1 MSKLTI
7 DLLVMDDACEPYICG
22 VRGACTIEDLQA
34 IEKEIV
40 ENRDGYLPTDGTYT
54 IEASFFKGQYGEYG
68 RCELAPGWEWEI
80 VEFSPF
86 DFGEEAAQ

>member
-1 MSKLTI
+1 MSKVTI

-22 VRGACTIEDLQA
+22 VRGACTIEELQA
-34 IEKEIV
+34 IEKEII
-40 ENRDGYLPTDGTYT
+40 ENRDDRLPADGTYT

-68 RCELAPGWEWEI
+68 RCELAPGWEWE
-80 VEFSPF
+80 VVDFSPF

>member
-1 MSKLTI
+1 MSKVTI

-40 ENRDGYLPTDGTYT
+40 ENRDDHLPTDGTYT
-54 IEASFFKGQYGEYG
+54 IEASFFEGQYGEYG

-80 VEFSPF
+80 IEFSPF